1 MTVTYLSL
9 NSKLSDLS
17 RLVVPA
23 EPIDKQSKLTY
34 KWTAWTQTD
43 VDQGDYK
50 EATKPLVS
58 FDTIGVCYKSHYRN
72 CLI

>member
-9 NSKLSDLS
+9 NAKLSDVRS
-17 RLVVPA
+17 LVVPA
-23 EPIDKQSKLTY
+23 DPIDKQSKLTY
-34 KWTAWTQTD
+34 RWTAWTQTD

-58 FDTIGVCYKSHYRN
+58 FDTIGVCINSH
-72 CLI
+72 